1 MKNKSILEIVV
12 DNNDLQRWTDMAN
25 ILCLSIPEYIRRCT
39 NAHTTILEYDSFQ
52 LVPSEKEDENVNAG
66 IAQ

>member
-1 MKNKSILEIVV
+1 
-12 DNNDLQRWTDMAN
+12 MAN

-52 LVPSEKEDENVNAG
+52 LVPSKKEDENVNAG